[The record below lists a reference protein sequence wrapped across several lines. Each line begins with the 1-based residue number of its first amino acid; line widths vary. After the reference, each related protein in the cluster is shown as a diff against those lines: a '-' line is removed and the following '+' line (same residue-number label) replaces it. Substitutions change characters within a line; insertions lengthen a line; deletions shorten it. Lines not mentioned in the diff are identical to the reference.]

1 MENLVEKKSWSFEI
15 DAEKKLVPFIVLAF
29 SILIFVIQFAAR
41 LNIIALITMIFAM
54 VVAILLL
61 LGLIFKRRFYVLFMI
76 SYLIALFSLFS
87 YYTIFGADAGWG
99 AFVKPVAGF
108 SSAAHPLWQ
117 GDGNFGTR
125 LVGNFLI
132 LSPGFVVAIGLLL
145 CVHFLKE
152 KQLIQKITTFGGS
165 IILII
170 TSISFVFTAN
180 LRSVPNMVS
189 LKKGEDDYLK
199 RINNNKTKENAPNVL
214 FIMADDLGYADISL
228 NGGAFETPN
237 IDSIG
242 EDGINFTSF
251 YSGYSVCS
259 PSRFAAF
266 TGRHPYRGGADNVI
280 FPTVNTVSPF
290 AATRVFNSIEMI
302 NNTDGMMGDEIT
314 VAETFKAAG
323 YATGIF
329 GKWHLGDYG
338 EYLPTNQGFDYFY
351 GSHHVND
358 MTPFYHVKETA
369 GEWTIAKGHNELK
382 DQSNA
387 TKYIHE
393 EINTWIDNL
402 TKASSEN
409 NKPFFACYTTPWP
422 HAPIFVGEE
431 FRGKTGLGDY
441 ADCVFEFDHYLGKLF
456 NTLEK
461 NGVLDNTI
469 IIFTSDN
476 GPALEGSPGILRGG
490 KYTPYE
496 AGTGVPFLVKWN
508 NAPEWFNGHK
518 GKEVDSI
525 ISMVDIYPT
534 LVDWCNITG
543 DDNISNFLPLDRVL
557 DGLSVSPILKTGKPI
572 HTEKN
577 PILHMKREKVLAI
590 QYEIPVSKLK
600 ESSTYSDFDS
610 YGFDINSFAKIKFL
624 PFGSNDNP
632 AFFNLKRKNYLFLT
646 SKDRSESY
654 NVYTVYPSLA
664 EKMQGEISAISKSFK
679 ENRRGIK

>member
-1 MENLVEKKSWSFEI
+1 MDNLVEKKSWSIEI
-15 DAEKKLVPFIVLAF
+15 DANKGIVSFIFLF
-29 SILIFVIQFAAR
+29 LSILIFFVQFAIR
-41 LNIIALITMIFAM
+41 LNIVAVITMLFAIIM
-54 VVAILLL
+54 ATLIL
-61 LGLIFKRRFYVLFMI
+61 LGLIFKKRFYVFFMI
-76 SYLIALFSLFS
+76 SYLISLGSLLS

-108 SSAAHPLWQ
+108 SSASHPLWQ
-117 GDGNFGTR
+117 GSGNFGTR

-132 LSPGFVVAIGLLL
+132 LSPGFVFAIGILL
-145 CVHFLKE
+145 CVHFLRE
-152 KQLIQKITTFGGS
+152 KKLTQKIVTFSGS
-165 IILII
+165 VLLILS
-170 TSISFVFTAN
+170 SISFVFTSN
-180 LRSVPNMVS
+180 LRSIPNMPS

-199 RINNNKTKENAPNVL
+199 RINKNKTKENAPNVL

-228 NGGAFETPN
+228 NGGVFDTPN

-266 TGRHPYRGGADNVI
+266 TGRHPYRGGADNVV
-280 FPTVNTVSPF
+280 FPTVNTISPF
-290 AATRVFNSIEMI
+290 ASTRIFNPTQMT
-302 NNTDGMMGDEIT
+302 NNVDGMMGDEIT
-314 VAETFKAAG
+314 MAETFRKAG

-369 GEWTIAKGHNELK
+369 GEWTIAKGHNELI

-393 EINTWIDNL
+393 EMNTWIDNL
-402 TKASSEN
+402 TKASSQN

-431 FRGKTGLGDY
+431 FRGKTGLGNY
-441 ADCVFEFDHYLGKLF
+441 ADCVFEFDYYLGQIFK
-456 NTLEK
+456 TLEK
-461 NGVLDNTI
+461 NGVLDDTI

-476 GPALEGSPGILRGG
+476 GPALEGSPGVLRGG

-496 AGTGVPFLVKWN
+496 AGTGVPFLVKWT
-508 NAPEWFNGHK
+508 NAPAWFNNHK
-518 GKEVDSI
+518 GSKVDSI

-543 DDNISNFLPLDRVL
+543 DNNVANFLPQDRDL
-557 DGLSVSPILKTGKPI
+557 DGLSISPILKSGTPI

-577 PILHMKREKVLAI
+577 PILHMKNEKILAI

-600 ESSTYSDFDS
+600 EASAFSDFDS
-610 YGFDINSFAKIKFL
+610 YNFDPNSFAKVKFL
-624 PFGSNDNP
+624 PYGANDNP
-632 AFFNLKRKNYLFLT
+632 AFFNLKRKDYLFLT

-654 NVYTVYPSLA
+654 NVYSVYPSLA
-664 EKMQGEISAISKSFK
+664 EKMRGEIQDITKSFK
-679 ENRRGIK
+679 QNRRGIK